1 VQGMR
6 EHSFFPTFSKYGTTD
21 VADWCNTVGVI
32 PVRNFQHGHYPAIGA
47 INGKYMREQIYVR
60 DKACFA
66 CPLGCST
73 YTHSAKYNVYV
84 EGPEYETIGLMGS
97 NLGMA
102 SIEEIAALNADAD
115 NLGMDTIS
123 SGSAVA
129 FAMELYE
136 RGILSREE
144 LGGLD
149 LTWGNVE
156 AARAL
161 LKLMAY
167 REGIGAT
174 FAEGALRAARII
186 GKDTERLVVQVKGL
200 DYSAYDTRAAP
211 AMMLAYMTSDIGAQ
225 HTRAWAIVQDISMGR
240 DKTEGKGRLVY
251 DLQHLRPLMEVLG
264 VCRFPWLEVKV
275 DWENYVKA
283 LNFVTGRNYT
293 TEQLFALSEK
303 IWNLTRSFWVREVAD
318 FGRSYDQPPARMYTE
333 MPDGPTAGAKTNQG
347 MVDELLDGYY
357 AAYRWDANGLPTA
370 ERLREVGLGY
380 VADDLVQRGKIKA

>member
-1 VQGMR
+1 
-6 EHSFFPTFSKYGTTD
+6 
-21 VADWCNTVGVI
+21 
-32 PVRNFQHGHYPAIGA
+32 
-47 INGKYMREQIYVR
+47 
-60 DKACFA
+60 
-66 CPLGCST
+66 
-73 YTHSAKYNVYV
+73 
-84 EGPEYETIGLMGS
+84 
-97 NLGMA
+97 
-102 SIEEIAALNADAD
+102 
-115 NLGMDTIS
+115 
-123 SGSAVA
+123 
-129 FAMELYE
+129 
-136 RGILSREE
+136 
-144 LGGLD
+144 
-149 LTWGNVE
+149 
-156 AARAL
+156 
-161 LKLMAY
+161 
-167 REGIGAT
+167 
-174 FAEGALRAARII
+174 
-186 GKDTERLVVQVKGL
+186 VKGL

-380 VADDLVQRGKIKA
+380 VADDLVQRGRIQA